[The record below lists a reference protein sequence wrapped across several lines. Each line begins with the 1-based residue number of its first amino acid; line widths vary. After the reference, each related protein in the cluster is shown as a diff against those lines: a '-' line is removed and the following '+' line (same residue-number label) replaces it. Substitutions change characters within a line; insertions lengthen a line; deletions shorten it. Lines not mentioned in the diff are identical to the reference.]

1 MQNSEVRQSHI
12 AVIGAGFTGMV
23 CAFRLLRAGYRVSI
37 FEREVEIGGLSTS
50 QSFGSFNWDR
60 FYHCILT
67 SDQSL
72 LRLVHD
78 LKLDDQLRWNKT
90 EVGLFAH
97 GKLHCMTRPIDLLRY
112 PHLSLF
118 SKLRLAVM
126 TAYVTRLKNG
136 RRLESIP
143 LCQWTRRVFG
153 DDVYS
158 QLWEPLLRCKLGELR
173 KYASAAF
180 LWGTIVRLASTRE
193 SGPEKQEQL
202 GYLHGGYGT
211 LFRRLQQAV
220 VSLKAQT
227 NLGVDIRSIGPN
239 RNDPALGKVLIRAR
253 HNDIPV
259 DGAILTAP
267 NKVIASLLDV
277 DDRQYKDNLGQVM
290 YLGII
295 CTVLVLKR
303 QLSPFYVT
311 NVAEKIGF
319 TGVIE
324 MTNLINPD
332 EETNGRRLVYLPRY
346 TSPSDP
352 LFSASDNEVWDHIR
366 PDLMRI
372 FPDLQDDDIESRF
385 VFRERTVQPVPTI
398 DYSTI
403 VPAARTPV
411 AGVYV
416 ANTSQIIN
424 NTLNNNAMTSI
435 AEATC
440 NALMKDIPATQF
452 VTCAAETPGDLP
464 VKPEVL
470 FTPQEA
476 GTPCIA

>member
-1 MQNSEVRQSHI
+1 MQNADVRQSHI

-37 FEREVEIGGLSTS
+37 LEREVEIGGLSAS
-50 QSFGSFNWDR
+50 QSFGSFHWDR

-67 SDQSL
+67 SDQAL

-78 LKLDDQLRWNKT
+78 LDLEEQLRWAKT

-97 GKLHCMTRPIDLLRY
+97 GELHCMTRPADLLRY
-112 PHLSLF
+112 PHLSLL

-126 TAYVTRLKNG
+126 TMYVTRLKDG
-136 RRLESIP
+136 RRLEGIP

-153 DDVYS
+153 NDVYS

-180 LWGTIVRLASTRE
+180 LWGTIVRLASTRDR
-193 SGPEKQEQL
+193 GPDKQEQL

-227 NLGVDIRSIGPN
+227 NLGVDIRSIGLN
-239 RNDPALGKVLIRAR
+239 RKNPSEGGVLIRAR
-253 HNDIPV
+253 HMDIPV
-259 DGAILTAP
+259 DAAILTAP

-277 DDRQYKDNLGQVM
+277 TDGHYKESLEQVM

-295 CTVLVLKR
+295 CTVLVLRR

-311 NVAEKIGF
+311 NVAETIGF

-352 LFSASDNEVWDHIR
+352 LFSASDDDVWAHIQ
-366 PDLMRI
+366 PDLKRI

-385 VFRERTVQPVPTI
+385 VFRERAVQPVPTI

-411 AGVYV
+411 AGVYI

-435 AEATC
+435 AEAAC
-440 NALMKDIPATQF
+440 DALMRDIPVTQS
-452 VTCAAETPGDLP
+452 VSRMGTPMEMP
-464 VKPEVL
+464 ITPEVM